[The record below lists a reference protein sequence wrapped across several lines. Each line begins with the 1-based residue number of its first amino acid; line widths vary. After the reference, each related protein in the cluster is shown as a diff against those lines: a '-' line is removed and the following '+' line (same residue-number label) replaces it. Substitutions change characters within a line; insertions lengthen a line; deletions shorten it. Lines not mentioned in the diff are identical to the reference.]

1 MLKTAKLNNYTVV
14 HGWGDR
20 MSKRVLIV
28 FILLGLVSLT
38 ADIVYEGARS
48 VGGAY
53 VKELEGPPVASAI
66 ASAGDFL
73 GYGLRFA
80 SAAIA
85 SYLASSA
92 TFWGFTALGYA
103 ITATAI
109 PLLSYA
115 GSWQTATALYLAER
129 VGKGLRAP
137 VRDVILAEVSEG
149 IGRGKG
155 FGIHELMDQLGA
167 VAGPLLV
174 AAMISLY
181 GFKAAFLVLLA
192 PGVASIALVIVTAL
206 LYPHLKSVELSK
218 PKISFRGLGRGFYIF
233 ILATVFLSLGY
244 VHWMNIS
251 YFLKHWNALRDA
263 EIALAYTVAMLT
275 DAIVAVP
282 IGALYDKVKFKALY
296 LAPVTALLAT
306 LPFVYTPSIA
316 SLGGVA
322 LRAAVYTMAGLWG
335 ITMGCFETIM
345 RASIADIL
353 PPEKRAIGYG
363 VYGLVYG
370 VTWTLGSF
378 SYAYIL
384 TVSQHIATV
393 YAISTLILSAILIS
407 RI

>member
-1 MLKTAKLNNYTVV
+1 VS
-14 HGWGDR
+14 R
-20 MSKRVLIV
+20 RVLIV

-53 VKELEGPPVASAI
+53 VEVLRGPPVASAI

-92 TFWGFTALGYA
+92 AFWGFTVLGYA

-109 PLLSYA
+109 PLLAYA
-115 GSWQTATALYLAER
+115 GSWQAATALYLVER
-129 VGKGLRAP
+129 VGKGLRTP

-174 AAMISLY
+174 ATIISFY
-181 GFKAAFLVLLA
+181 YSYRAAFLALLA
-192 PGVASIALVIVTAL
+192 PGVASVVLVITASL
-206 LYPHLKSVELSK
+206 LYPRLKSVELSQ
-218 PKISFRGLGRGFYIF
+218 PRISRRGLGKSFYTY

-244 VHWMNIS
+244 VHWMNVS
-251 YFLKHWNALRDA
+251 YFLKYWNALGDA
-263 EIALAYTVAMLT
+263 EIALAYTIAMLT
-275 DAIVAVP
+275 DAIIAVP
-282 IGALYDKVKFKALY
+282 IGTLYDRIKFKALY
-296 LAPVTALLAT
+296 LAPATALLAT
-306 LPFVYTPSIA
+306 TLFIYTPSIA
-316 SLGGVA
+316 STGDAVLKA
-322 LRAAVYTMAGLWG
+322 TVYTMSGLWG

-370 VTWTLGSF
+370 ISWTLGSF
-378 SYAYIL
+378 AYAHLL
-384 TVSQHIATV
+384 TASQNITAIYT
-393 YAISTLILSAILIS
+393 ISTLALSAILIS